1 MNKRILV
8 IDDFA
13 DIRNL
18 FVRALEDTQYIVDT
32 AATGT
37 KGISLHKEHNYDL
50 IFLDLNMPGMNGIEV
65 LHKIRKKDKDVPVFI
80 ITALYKE
87 FIEEIH
93 EANQKGLKFEIANK
107 PININQIV
115 SISMKILEGSK
126 AQQ

>member
-18 FVRALEDTQYIVDT
+18 FVRALEDTSYKVDT
-32 AATGT
+32 AASGA
-37 KGISLHKEHNYDL
+37 KGVSLHKENKYDL

-65 LHKIRKKDKDVPVFI
+65 LHKIRKIDKDVPIYI

-87 FIEEIH
+87 FIEGITI
-93 EANQKGLKFEIANK
+93 ANQKGLKFEITNK
-107 PININQIV
+107 PISLHQIV
-115 SISMKILEGSK
+115 SITNKTLEGSK
-126 AQQ
+126 VFR